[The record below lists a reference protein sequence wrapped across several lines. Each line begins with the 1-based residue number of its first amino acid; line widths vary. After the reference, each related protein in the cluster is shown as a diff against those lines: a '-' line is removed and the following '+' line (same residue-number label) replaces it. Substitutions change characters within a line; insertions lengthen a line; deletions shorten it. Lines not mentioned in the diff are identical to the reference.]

1 MREITMRMIALA
13 RQDIKPLSA
22 MGLKAA
28 EELGELSEAINHHEG
43 YLPHKT
49 MKEPLAG
56 EVADVIN
63 CVITVLVKAHPEF
76 DDYQIYDLLNQQLVA
91 KANKW
96 EAVIHQAKV
105 K

>member
-1 MREITMRMIALA
+1 MRDITMRMIALA
-13 RQDIKPLSA
+13 RLDIKPISA

-63 CVITVLVKAHPEF
+63 CVITILVKAHPDY
-76 DDYQIYDLLNQQLVA
+76 DDFQIYDLLHQQLIA

-96 EAVIHQAKV
+96 ESVINRTST
-105 K
+105 